1 MTDDTTERPARTRSV
16 TVRLPEA
23 AVEAIEGARRMLGC
37 ASRTEAIV
45 ALIVA
50 GAEAIAPPDEDALV
64 AAIRAALLV
73 DDSFDAEA
81 SRSRTPGCCTARGSP
96 PAGSARG
103 ASSRARAPS
112 ASCTSSRA
120 GAWAMRDRRTASP
133 ALDALAAVDTDAL
146 RADRAR
152 RDLQARSD
160 LADSIESARLAQRSI
175 DLTMRRAAVYGDR
188 VPELAGHG
196 ATATEALGELVR
208 LVADL
213 VAAGPAVTLTSRRGA
228 MDEHR
233 AIVAAHT
240 ALDDA
245 LARVRSTL
253 EVLRVSA
260 DRAARGAA
268 RDGAK
273 AEIEAEA
280 LRERVA
286 DLLRRVEALDATPRA
301 AE

>member
-1 MTDDTTERPARTRSV
+1 
-16 TVRLPEA
+16 
-23 AVEAIEGARRMLGC
+23 
-37 ASRTEAIV
+37 
-45 ALIVA
+45 
-50 GAEAIAPPDEDALV
+50 
-64 AAIRAALLV
+64 
-73 DDSFDAEA
+73 
-81 SRSRTPGCCTARGSP
+81 
-96 PAGSARG
+96 
-103 ASSRARAPS
+103 
-112 ASCTSSRA
+112 
-120 GAWAMRDRRTASP
+120 MRDRRTASP

-213 VAAGPAVTLTSRRGA
+213 VAARPAVTLTSRRGA